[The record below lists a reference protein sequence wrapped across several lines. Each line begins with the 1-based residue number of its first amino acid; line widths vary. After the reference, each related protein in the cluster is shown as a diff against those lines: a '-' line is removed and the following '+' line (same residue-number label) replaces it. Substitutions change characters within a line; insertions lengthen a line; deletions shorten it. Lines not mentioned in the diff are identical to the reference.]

1 MFFYHRTCLRIVLFI
16 SGLLVLDSPSSTSQ
30 EFSTSINPPDW
41 GISNSS
47 DIRLAQFSLVR
58 TAQGPRF
65 NVQAVYEAGYFSQ
78 TAQRQDN
85 DGCLILA
92 DFDDPFVNLVGGS
105 YYGFQSGSSK
115 AELVHEL
122 GQTGAQ
128 TLRLK
133 FTKGSGEYCGFW
145 MHTFNSASP
154 VNERQYLNATR
165 FLSLTITLRGTSG
178 RERLLLKAADDIWN
192 AKEDALP
199 VGELGGYLPKG
210 KIDTLWQTAIIP
222 IDAFPR
228 RLNAERLATVV
239 FEVIGP
245 DSGVVEF
252 SSIAFCART
261 PTRQHSESI
270 LNSAAKPE
278 RAVWVWNTR
287 DLMRDQREL
296 GSLRAFVRDQLTDH
310 VFLAIPYDPEHP
322 LARRGVPIDHKQM
335 ARVVR
340 SLNASG
346 LKVHALIGD
355 KDFIKPEHR
364 EFVRTTIQNI
374 IQYQQSAEPAA
385 QFYGIHLDIEPYLL
399 PGFGSARQSW
409 FLQNLLEVFAECA
422 SLARSARLVIGADIP
437 AWLDAP
443 NELTHQRAEIAWNGV
458 TKPAYQHIVDITD
471 FVVLMDYRT
480 GATGEGGFV
489 SQAVNELRYA
499 AEVQKSVFVGLETI
513 PLLDETL
520 FVIRGEPN
528 RGMPN
533 GEGDYMLLLSRND
546 SLIFM
551 LAKDQLSTARFLN
564 GGNPDDLLWWPISRE
579 TPVPA
584 SRLTF
589 AGKDGALRLAR
600 ALQDS
605 ESLLRTFPS
614 FAGFAFHDYEGYR
627 ALLAK

>member
-1 MFFYHRTCLRIVLFI
+1 MPFYHRTPLRIFVFF

-30 EFSTSINPPDW
+30 EFSTAINPADW
-41 GISNSS
+41 GISNPS

-65 NVQAVYEAGYFSQ
+65 NVQAVYAAGYFSQ

-85 DGCLILA
+85 YGCLILA

-115 AELVHEL
+115 AELVHDL
-122 GQTGAQ
+122 GQTGDQ

-145 MHTFNSASP
+145 MHTFNSAAP
-154 VNERQYLNATR
+154 VNERQYLDATR
-165 FLSLTITLRGTSG
+165 FSSLTITLRGTTG

-199 VGELGGYLPKG
+199 VGELGGFLAKG
-210 KIDTLWQTAIIP
+210 QIDTSWQTAIIP

-239 FEVIGP
+239 FEMIGP

-252 SSIAFCART
+252 SSITFCART
-261 PTRQHSESI
+261 PAQQLSESI

-278 RAVWVWNTR
+278 RALWVWNTR

-296 GSLRAFVRDQLTDH
+296 GNLRTFVRDQLIGH

-322 LARRGVPIDHKQM
+322 LARRGVTIDHGQM
-335 ARVVR
+335 DRVVR
-340 SLNASG
+340 SLNVSG

-443 NELTHQRAEIAWNGV
+443 NELTHQRAVIPWNGV
-458 TKPAYQHIVDITD
+458 TKPAYQHILDIMD

-480 GATGEGGFV
+480 GATDEGGVV

-499 AEVQKSVFVGLETI
+499 AEVRKGVFVGLETI
-513 PLLDETL
+513 PLFDETL
-520 FVIRGEPN
+520 LVIRGEPN

-533 GEGDYMLLLSRND
+533 KEVEKALVLPRND

-551 LAKDQLSTARFLN
+551 LAKDQSSTARFLN
-564 GGNPDDLLWWPISRE
+564 GGNPDELLWWPISRE
-579 TPVPA
+579 THVPS

-589 AGKDGALRLAR
+589 AGKEGGSRLKQAVRESETLLRLF
-600 ALQDS
+600 
-605 ESLLRTFPS
+605 TS
-614 FAGFAFHDYEGYR
+614 FAGFAFHDYEGMK
-627 ALLAK
+627 ALLGR